1 MAWISFN
8 LFLSPICFL
17 SNASLKHTN
26 QVNRALRDKQ
36 DEIDNF
42 YEIKNAI
49 YVYVIV
55 WFWVQFVKNLREWGF
70 SKTIQI
76 LQVWR
81 TSTIWIQ
88 SLTKSPR
95 VCFSRLHEK
104 TYYYTVLASDEPGG
118 KRNRTLI
125 CTITYRTLY
134 LLYCTKRNVI
144 VHYIY
149 YTVLSNI
156 HEKNICRIRVTHA
169 RNTCERSLF
178 AHLNNTTIQSKFW

>member
-1 MAWISFN
+1 MV
-8 LFLSPICFL
+8 LSAICKKRARVRFFEDDPN
-17 SNASLKHTN
+17 STSLKN
-26 QVNRALRDKQ
+26 
-36 DEIDNF
+36 E
-42 YEIKNAI
+42 Y
-49 YVYVIV
+49 
-55 WFWVQFVKNLREWGF
+55 NLN
-70 SKTIQI
+70 
-76 LQVWR
+76 
-81 TSTIWIQ
+81 
-88 SLTKSPR
+88 TKSHKITR

-104 TYYYTVLASDEPGG
+104 TCYYTVLASDEPGG

-134 LLYCTKRNVI
+134 LLYCTKRNII

-178 AHLNNTTIQSKFW
+178 AHLNNTTIQSKF